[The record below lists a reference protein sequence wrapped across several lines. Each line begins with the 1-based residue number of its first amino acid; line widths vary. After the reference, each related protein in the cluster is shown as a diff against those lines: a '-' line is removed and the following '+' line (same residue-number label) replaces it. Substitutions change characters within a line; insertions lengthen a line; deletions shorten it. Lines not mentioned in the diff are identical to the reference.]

1 MFELVCI
8 SNQLWVNLSLA
19 QTKNNEDNFDLCGT
33 WGNLNWWNYCNFNV
47 GWIHIYT
54 VTCVGLNIFPTF
66 FFLFWVVEGFSGLN
80 IGSVV
85 KIYIFSFVSFSQCG
99 FLYIYDIG
107 LYNPRFSIIRKSFI
121 CRYFQY
127 SEFMRIW
134 ARQMFF
140 GKYCSVN
147 LANKHCKYL

>member
-66 FFLFWVVEGFSGLN
+66 FFLFWVVGRFSGLN

-147 LANKHCKYL
+147 LANKHYKYL